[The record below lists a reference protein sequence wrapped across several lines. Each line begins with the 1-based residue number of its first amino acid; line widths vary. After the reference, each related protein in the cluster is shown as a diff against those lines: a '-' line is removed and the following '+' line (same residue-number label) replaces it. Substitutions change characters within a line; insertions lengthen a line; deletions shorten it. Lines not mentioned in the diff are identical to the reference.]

1 MTSAPG
7 GSGKCSPTGRPSP
20 VSEGVA
26 AWACVLCEDASRQS
40 WALKLHQ
47 TSGLRCP
54 HRVKPAL
61 AFASRTGDRAQTRGY
76 PGAIVCFECAG
87 YSMPSRAMLK
97 AIDAF
102 RDQQEGQRA
111 SQASPR
117 QAERHAAFIPAGR
130 LQARH
135 ETRSRDIFPGHLAD
149 CDCRPVMSGL
159 RPQPAEVP
167 HGRAPGAPRGNR
179 ASPLHRLR

>member
-1 MTSAPG
+1 VRASPPG
-7 GSGKCSPTGRPSP
+7 R
-20 VSEGVA
+20 
-26 AWACVLCEDASRQS
+26 VLREDASRQS
-40 WALKLHQ
+40 SALKLHQ

-76 PGAIVCFECAG
+76 PGAIVRFECAG

-102 RDQQEGQRA
+102 RDQQKGRRA
-111 SQASPR
+111 RQASPR

-130 LQARH
+130 L
-135 ETRSRDIFPGHLAD
+135 PG
-149 CDCRPVMSGL
+149 
-159 RPQPAEVP
+159 
-167 HGRAPGAPRGNR
+167 
-179 ASPLHRLR
+179 